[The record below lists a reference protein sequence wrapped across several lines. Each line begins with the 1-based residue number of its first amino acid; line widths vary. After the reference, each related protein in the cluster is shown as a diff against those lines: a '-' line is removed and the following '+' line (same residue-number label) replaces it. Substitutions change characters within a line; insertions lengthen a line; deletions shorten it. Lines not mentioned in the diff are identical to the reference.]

1 MDPDSPEP
9 RPTIDAMRRSPIAIS
24 LALALTAAACGSTAD
39 APELTGNTLT
49 PAEQAEVTENV
60 ERNTGVRPAVSP
72 GGVDR
77 GIVEVDGTS
86 IDYFTITPEGFAE
99 GDTAPVVLAMPP
111 GSQSVSTTESVV
123 NSVYRT
129 EALARGWVVVSPAA
143 PGGQRFFD
151 GSEDLVPGFLDWVEG
166 WVTPEGGRPHLI
178 GVSNGGLSAFRLAAQ
193 QTDAYESIIVFPG
206 FPRSADTDALP
217 ELTDMPIR
225 MFVGELDTSW
235 VGPMDAT
242 RQTLEDLGGDVE
254 LQILPNENH
263 IIQGLQDGRILFE
276 LLDGFR

>member
-1 MDPDSPEP
+1 
-9 RPTIDAMRRSPIAIS
+9 MRRSPIAIS

-151 GSEDLVPGFLDWVEG
+151 GSEDLIPGFLDWVEG

-217 ELTDMPIR
+217 ELTDIPIR